1 MQSKSLDL
9 LGSFIVAVH
18 GIHMGYLQPPYSY
31 CNYVFSLS
39 DVRDLRHV

>member
-1 MQSKSLDL
+1 MQNKSLDL
-9 LGSFIVAVH
+9 LGSLIVAVH